1 MSLPP
6 SSPFAQVLEAQ
17 RSKFNT
23 LFAEARRQ
31 RPKLEPAHFAEL
43 LTKTAAP
50 IVEAVA
56 KIAPTRVAETA
67 EVVYTLGLDLLGQ
80 ELLGLNSRYPFVVDA
95 WQVLFPLLGKFVA
108 ETPHQLLG
116 GLTNAHYN
124 LSTTAGARPHE
135 WAGLMLKLGE
145 LCPNTETLLMA
156 GQVAAWRA
164 GMAHFRSGAL
174 ELCAQLP
181 PNITRAALGLPQNEA
196 PIASVLEALQANRWF
211 NPNSPSSTVYLKLV
225 GRVGAFRGFGGLF
238 LTPPAVC
245 VLNGQLFA
253 RSGEETWLLM
263 ADAFGATFHRAEKVA
278 AATAVTPAP
287 FKLERS
293 GKVSL
298 NGQAQVIP
306 ELAAYT
312 SAASDGQ
319 TLAVTTSLSHAVFL
333 VAVA

>member
-1 MSLPP
+1 MSPLITG
-6 SSPFAQVLEAQ
+6 PFAQVLEAQ
-17 RSKFNT
+17 RGKFNT

-43 LTKTAAP
+43 LIKTSAL

-56 KIAPTRVAETA
+56 KIAPARVPEVA
-67 EVVYTLGLDLLGQ
+67 EVVYTLSLDLLGQ
-80 ELLGLNSRYPFVVDA
+80 ELLGPNSRYPFVVDA

-108 ETPHQLLG
+108 EAPRQVLG

-135 WAGLMLKLGE
+135 WAGLILKLGE
-145 LCPNTETLLMA
+145 LCNDADTLLKA

-164 GMAHFRSGAL
+164 GLAHFRAGAL
-174 ELCAQLP
+174 ELCAQLS
-181 PNITRAALGLPQNEA
+181 PNITRAALGLPISDE
-196 PIASVLEALQANRWF
+196 PVETLLQSLRANRWL
-211 NPNSPSSTVYLKLV
+211 NPNSPISNSLRLV

-238 LTPPAVC
+238 LTPPTVT
-245 VLNGQLFA
+245 VLNGQFYV
-253 RSGEETWLLM
+253 REGEETWLLM
-263 ADAFGATFHRAEKVA
+263 ADAFGATFHRTEKVA
-278 AATAVTPAP
+278 AATAVTPTP
-287 FKLERS
+287 FELERS
-293 GKVSL
+293 GKISL
-298 NGQAQVIP
+298 NGQAQAIP